1 MGKCQELNR
10 DEICRYISIQVK
22 IIQIFVPGVFCR
34 DASPCDSTF
43 FNHPTLWA
51 KWDFQFLRCQMSGN
65 ATKKDLTLIF
75 GGIFNLTLS

>member
-43 FNHPTLWA
+43 FNHPTLGA
-51 KWDFQFLRCQMSGN
+51 KWDFQFLRCHRSDN
-65 ATKKDLTLIF
+65 ATKKDLNPALD
-75 GGIFNLTLS
+75 GIFNLTLS